1 MICFFT
7 SATGPYQTPA
17 LYTEN
22 HFVDRLKAA
31 LPGAVRGLWAANDP
45 ATHEA
50 TVPFALEVRDA
61 FVNAGF
67 PVVSWEILDDLNAGR
82 AEELVARANLIVL
95 SGGEIPVQ
103 SRFFERIG
111 LKSLLEGWNGVLVG
125 ISAGSM
131 NSASHTC
138 VLPDHPEDDPDP
150 AHWPVVPGLGLT
162 RYHIIPHFQYLRVQR
177 TPDGGT
183 VEDLLRY
190 AGRFMSLCALNDGSY
205 IYKDADGNETICG
218 EAYLI
223 QGGEI
228 VKISENEG

>member
-22 HFVDRLKAA
+22 CFVERLKAA
-31 LPGAVRGLWAANDP
+31 LPTPVRGLWVANDP
-45 ATHEA
+45 ATHDH

-61 FVNAGF
+61 FVHAGF
-67 PVVSWEILDDLNAGR
+67 TVAEWEILDDRNADR
-82 AEELVARANLIVL
+82 APELVARANLIVL
-95 SGGEIPVQ
+95 SGGEVEVQ

-111 LKSLLEGWNGVLVG
+111 LKALLRDWDGVLVG

-131 NSASHTC
+131 NSAEE
-138 VLPDHPEDDPDP
+138 VIVPPEGPGGPPDP
-150 AHWPVVPGLGLT
+150 ALWLRVPGLGLT
-162 RYHIIPHFQYLRVQR
+162 RYHIVPHFQFIR
-177 TPDGGT
+177 TQPMPGGGSADDFFRQ
-183 VEDLLRY
+183 V
-190 AGRFMSLCALNDGSY
+190 GRFITLYALNDGSY

-228 VKISENEG
+228 VKISEDEG